1 MDVNPL
7 EIDEAPD
14 AAKPWLEGAAK
25 SMGGFLPNLYK
36 EMANAPVVLEAYLT
50 LSKLLSKTS
59 FSFAEQQLILLTA
72 SASNG
77 CKYCVAAHSSGAR
90 MAKLDGDAINAVR
103 DGRAAEDAK
112 LQALHH
118 FVKHMLDTR
127 GKADDAE
134 VRTFLN
140 AGYSETQVLE
150 LMVGIA
156 MKALSN
162 TFSRFAKTELE
173 SINAKMEWAGNDRV

>member
-1 MDVNPL
+1 
-7 EIDEAPD
+7 
-14 AAKPWLEGAAK
+14 
-25 SMGGFLPNLYK
+25 
-36 EMANAPVVLEAYLT
+36 
-50 LSKLLSKTS
+50 
-59 FSFAEQQLILLTA
+59 
-72 SASNG
+72 
-77 CKYCVAAHSSGAR
+77 

-112 LQALHH
+112 LQALQH

-127 GKADDAE
+127 GKTDDAE
-134 VRTFLN
+134 VRTFLD
-140 AGYSETQVLE
+140 AGYSENQVLE